1 MGKENLTFGD
11 IEIEKRIYR
20 HKTSILL
27 RDVDTEKVLVPNKIP
42 FGEKNYKQFIGCL
55 HDNHKVKSL
64 YIMLAKTSA

>member
-27 RDVDTEKVLVPNKIP
+27 RDVDTEKVLVPKKIP
-42 FGEKNYKQFIGCL
+42 FGEKNYK
-55 HDNHKVKSL
+55 
-64 YIMLAKTSA
+64 